1 VRFVTNRVMV
11 RVGGTFGRVSVVVDA
26 TVTDGV
32 AEAAACLGAIEAQ
45 SMAPDETVVLVSAD
59 ALRVDGQAR
68 AVVVSPEGAFAAAI
82 ASATGD
88 TIAIIDADRVHNR
101 GWLGALA
108 EMVVSPMTAV
118 FVGRTLD
125 DTGSDLAAR

>member
-1 VRFVTNRVMV
+1 MV
-11 RVGGTFGRVSVVVDA
+11 RVGGTSGRVSVVVDA

-68 AVVVSPEGAFAAAI
+68 AVVVPPG
-82 ASATGD
+82 
-88 TIAIIDADRVHNR
+88 
-101 GWLGALA
+101 
-108 EMVVSPMTAV
+108 
-118 FVGRTLD
+118 
-125 DTGSDLAAR
+125 